1 MMRKMSYKNETIA
14 KRYSRALIESAGSD
28 IDVVRNDLGLINETI
43 KSSLDLR
50 NVILNPTFNEEKV
63 EDIIV
68 NIFSSKIT
76 EKTLNF
82 LKMLIKARRMDIFE
96 DIAYWYCEF
105 DDELKNKLKVS
116 VTSAVVLSDETK
128 ERLKQKLEDK
138 FKKTI
143 LLNYTIDESIIGGL
157 IIKANDKIIDGS
169 IKSRYERLKSSLM

>member
-68 NIFSSKIT
+68 NI
-76 EKTLNF
+76 
-82 LKMLIKARRMDIFE
+82 
-96 DIAYWYCEF
+96 
-105 DDELKNKLKVS
+105 
-116 VTSAVVLSDETK
+116 
-128 ERLKQKLEDK
+128 
-138 FKKTI
+138 
-143 LLNYTIDESIIGGL
+143 
-157 IIKANDKIIDGS
+157 
-169 IKSRYERLKSSLM
+169 